1 MAFLLK
7 SRIKAVKT
15 NKSVLVLFLRIG
27 KNSGCEKQNF
37 QLFQFIPNMRTKK
50 YYTKGSRCS
59 VP

>member
-27 KNSGCEKQNF
+27 KNSGCEKQKF
-37 QLFQFIPNMRTKK
+37 SIIPVYPK
-50 YYTKGSRCS
+50 YED
-59 VP
+59 